1 MILEWQNTVSL
12 SRHVEILCQ
21 SYHDLT
27 GQNLIDPSDDS
38 DPVAALDLSPF
49 GVVSHGIGPDPVFNY
64 ANRAALLLFETT
76 LEAFTRMPSRLSAE
90 PAEQNARAQL
100 LERVARHGFID
111 DYAGVRISAQGRRF
125 RISGTTV
132 WNLHDENGAYYGQ
145 AAKIVQWSPYFI
157 QGGTS

>member
-1 MILEWQNTVSL
+1 MTQECQNPVSL

-27 GQNLIDPSDDS
+27 GQNLIDPSEAS
-38 DPVAALDLSPF
+38 DPLTALDLSLF

-76 LEAFTRMPSRLSAE
+76 FEAFTRMPSRLSAE
-90 PAEQNARAQL
+90 PAERNARSQL
-100 LERVARHGFID
+100 LERVARDGFID
-111 DYAGVRISAQGRRF
+111 DYAGIRISARGRRF

-132 WNLHDENGAYYGQ
+132 WNLQDENGAYYGQ

-157 QGGTS
+157 QDGTS